1 MFTKRIAKSALI
13 YGFDSFNH
21 VNHSL
26 KPTGLFGY
34 KGLDQPDGLLKA
46 AEACVKQ
53 AIAITTDICNAQT
66 QAELEKTVKRIDTIS
81 DVLCTVLDCSE
92 LIQNVHSD
100 EEFAKAAGDVS
111 TLLNSFLN
119 QLNTHQGLYSS
130 LKQVAEHPVIARKL
144 SEQELAVAKLLLQD
158 FEKSGVHMPL
168 GERNQFIQINDSIR
182 KLGIEFSA
190 VSHPADSQIVLNN
203 VNNPLEG
210 VPSQLLEYLE
220 KTRKDGPKISIP
232 SDTGITNLIL
242 KTAKK
247 EETRRQIFMGMNS
260 ASDGQVG
267 KLEELLKERAALA
280 KLLNKKS
287 YGHMYLEDKMAGSP
301 ENVDAFLQS
310 LSHSNMP
317 NAQNDYNQLLSLKQK
332 DLGMD
337 TTINAWDK
345 LYYSQKLI
353 PSSKGIPTQSLAE
366 YYSVGTV
373 FQGLSDIFE
382 AIYGL
387 RFELEIISPGETWH
401 DEVRK
406 INVVHE
412 SEGKIGTIYCD
423 LFERGKDE
431 PPKYVNAAHFTVRC
445 SRRIDNDEPIVKE
458 QNWRMNNP
466 KSEKTVKVDNVS
478 RCYQLP
484 IVALVTNFPRVHKN
498 SPCFL
503 NLNDIETLF
512 HEMGHAMHC
521 NELLTKAML
530 AQTDYQHIS
539 GTRVVMDFVEVPSIL
554 MEYFAKMPQLLHD
567 IGRHYQTGEKPP
579 RSLVELHLSFQNIG
593 NGLETQNQI
602 QLAMLDQA
610 YHSTMVK
617 EPSFNSSEIL
627 YSISKHMNPIPM
639 SAPSKWQVQ
648 FSHLF
653 SYGSIYYTYLWSRR
667 WASRIFTKHF
677 AQKSRNDWRDGGEQL
692 RHEVLGVGGGRDP
705 FVGLKAVGVVNEG
718 EKEGIYIDDRLL

>member
-34 KGLDQPDGLLKA
+34 KGLDKPDGLLKA

-53 AIAITTDICNAQT
+53 AIAITTDICNAHT
-66 QAELEKTVKRIDTIS
+66 QVEIEKTVKRIDTIS

-100 EEFAKAAGDVS
+100 EEFAKVAGDVS
-111 TLLNSFLN
+111 NLLNSFLN
-119 QLNTHQGLYSS
+119 QLNTHQGLYSA
-130 LKQVAEHPVIARKL
+130 LKQVVEHPVVCNRL
-144 SEQELAVAKLLLQD
+144 SKQEYAVAKLLLQD
-158 FEKSGVHMPL
+158 FEKSGVHMPQS
-168 GERNQFIQINDSIR
+168 ERNQFIEINDSIR
-182 KLGIEFSA
+182 KLGLEFSA
-190 VSHPADSQIVLNN
+190 VSHPADSQIILKNQ
-203 VNNPLEG
+203 NNPLEG
-210 VPSQLLEYLE
+210 VPPQLLLYLE
-220 KTRKDGPKISIP
+220 NRKDGSKLSIP
-232 SDTGITNLIL
+232 ADTGITNLIL

-247 EETRRQIFMGMNS
+247 EETRKAIFMGMNS
-260 ASDGQVG
+260 ASNDQVN
-267 KLEELLKERAALA
+267 KLEELLKERARLA
-280 KLLNKKS
+280 QLLNKES
-287 YGHMYLEDKMAGSP
+287 YGHMYLVDKMAGSP
-301 ENVDAFLQS
+301 A
-310 LSHSNMP
+310 
-317 NAQNDYNQLLSLKQK
+317 NDFNQLHRLKQEDMGK
-332 DLGMD
+332 DAVV
-337 TTINAWDK
+337 NAWDK
-345 LYYSQKLI
+345 LYYSQRLI
-353 PSSKGIPTQSLAE
+353 PQAKTSPSHSLSE
-366 YYSVGTV
+366 FYSVGTV

-387 RFELEIISPGETWH
+387 KFELEVTSPGETWH
-401 DEVRK
+401 DQVRK

-412 SEGKIGTIYCD
+412 TEGKIGTIYCD

-445 SRRIDNDEPIVKE
+445 SRRIDDDEFIVKE
-458 QNWRMNNP
+458 QNWRMKNP
-466 KSEKTVKVDNVS
+466 KSEKTVRTKEGTK
-478 RCYQLP
+478 CHQLP
-484 IVALVTNFPRVHKN
+484 IVALVTNFPRAHRN

-521 NELLTKAML
+521 NSLLILAML

-554 MEYFAKMPQLLHD
+554 MEYFARMPELLHD
-567 IGRHYQTGEKPP
+567 IGRHHQTGERPP
-579 RSLVELHLSFQNIG
+579 KSLIDLHLSYQNIG

-602 QLAMLDQA
+602 QLAMLDQI
-610 YHSTMVK
+610 YHSAVVK
-617 EPSFNSSEIL
+617 DPHFDSSAAL
-627 YSISKHMNPIPM
+627 YNLSKEMNPIPM
-639 SAPSKWQVQ
+639 PPPSKWQVQ

-677 AQKSRNDWRDGGEQL
+677 ANQPRSDWRKGGEQL

-705 FVGLKAVGVVNEG
+705 FIGLEAVGVVKEG
-718 EKEGIYIDDRLL
+718 EREGIYEDML